1 MIANVLRVS
10 DKNINHSEYLAQ
22 ADSDL
27 DSDAQAIEDGN
38 WEDVAASTKAYAN
51 RNENIKHG
59 DIVDSV
65 RAPADFKKLRQ
76 AWEV

>member
-1 MIANVLRVS
+1 
-10 DKNINHSEYLAQ
+10 LAQ

-51 RNENIKHG
+51 RNENIKEIHSG
-59 DIVDSV
+59 VKTNVKIGIRMDIITKQSCQNNVIWNSMYV
-65 RAPADFKKLRQ
+65 CL
-76 AWEV
+76 EVLG

>member
-1 MIANVLRVS
+1 MSS
-10 DKNINHSEYLAQ
+10 DILFLPINLNYLAQ

-65 RAPADFKKLRQ
+65 RAPEDFKKLRQ